1 MAIGVHVYSP
11 GESYYA
17 YSHQGPANSVGS
29 FHRGTQRVD
38 FNFTALAY
46 TLISGFSPRRHAK
59 AV

>member
-1 MAIGVHVYSP
+1 MASGVLLYSP

-17 YSHQGPANSVGS
+17 CSHQGPANSVGS
-29 FHRGTQRVD
+29 CLGGTQRVD